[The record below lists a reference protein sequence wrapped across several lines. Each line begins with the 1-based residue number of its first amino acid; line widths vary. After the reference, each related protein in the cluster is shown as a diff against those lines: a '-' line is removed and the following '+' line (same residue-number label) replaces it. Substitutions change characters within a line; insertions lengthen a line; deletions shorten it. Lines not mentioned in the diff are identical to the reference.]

1 MEEGLRERFYTD
13 EFKKIE
19 KEFPISITTSHF
31 LNLYPKTIDGTH
43 GFIHN
48 VLFENYLNHEA
59 PEDIEY
65 YICGPPMMNAAVFK
79 MLELGVPPENIAFDD
94 FG

>member
-19 KEFPISITTSHF
+19 KNFLISITTSHF
-31 LNLYPKTIDGTH
+31 LNLYRRQLDGVY

-48 VLFENYLNHEA
+48 VLFENYLKNMKRQK
-59 PEDIEY
+59 I
-65 YICGPPMMNAAVFK
+65 
-79 MLELGVPPENIAFDD
+79 
-94 FG
+94 